1 MTVTAVSELS
11 AGLAD
16 GTTTL
21 GRMLDDATQA
31 HAGRE
36 AIVIGDRR
44 LTYAQL
50 RDEADAFAA
59 GLLELGIRPR
69 DHVLLWLPNFA
80 EAYVALFAV
89 TKIGAVFG
97 PVNPRLKARE
107 LAYMLESSD
116 AKAIIGTPSL
126 GKIDYEATLRQVLPD
141 LPTVRHA
148 QFPKLEHVIS
158 VRGDLPGA
166 RRYEDLLATGKAR
179 HAEAQRI
186 ADALGPRDVALLHY
200 TSGSTAFPKGARLSH
215 GGAARMAFWLGE
227 HFGLVPEDRYFV
239 CNPICHAGG
248 TVFSFLPAMSH
259 ASTFLTLPSF
269 KADDAV
275 RVLTAERVNVQH
287 GIDSHYW
294 LELEDPA
301 FDATKLDLRLCSVAG
316 LVNSLPRAH
325 EALRPKVT
333 FSMYGAT
340 EQGGGPVCGHHA
352 DPARK
357 LLSTHGRALP
367 GVDLAI
373 VDPATERELPAG
385 EHGEIRIGGWSV
397 MLDYYRQPEQTEA
410 AFDSKR
416 RLKSGDRGFVDD
428 EGYLTFLG
436 RIKNVLRVGGEM
448 VAPEELEQ
456 VMQSHEAVVQA
467 VVVGAPDER
476 LSEVP
481 VAYIVLKPGA
491 SLDNAE
497 LAAFCKERLAS
508 FKIPRYFEQVAAE
521 DLPMTESGKVH
532 RATLAQRFLEK
543 LTA

>member
-1 MTVTAVSELS
+1 VGNIELS

-21 GRMLDDATQA
+21 GRMLDDVAA
-31 HAGRE
+31 RHGGRE
-36 AIVIGDRR
+36 AVVIGDRR
-44 LTYAQL
+44 LTFAQL
-50 RDEADAFAA
+50 AAEADALAA
-59 GLLELGIRPR
+59 GLLALGIARG
-69 DHVLLWLPNFA
+69 DHVLAWLPNFA

-97 PVNPRLKARE
+97 PVNPRLKPRE

-116 AKAIIGTPSL
+116 AKAIIATPGL
-126 GKIDYEATLRQVLPD
+126 GKVDYEATLRQVLPA
-141 LPTVRHA
+141 LPTVRDA
-148 QFPKLEHVIS
+148 RFPKLKHVIS
-158 VRGDLPGA
+158 VRGDLLGA
-166 RRYEDLLATGKAR
+166 RNYEDLLASGGAR
-179 HAEAQRI
+179 RDEARRI
-186 ADALGPRDVALLHY
+186 GEELGPRDVALLHY
-200 TSGSTAFPKGARLSH
+200 TSGSTAFPKGARLTH
-215 GGAARMAFWLGE
+215 GASARMAFWLGE
-227 HFGLVPEDRYFV
+227 YFGLTSEDRYFV

-259 ASTFLTLPSF
+259 ASTFFTLASF

-275 RVLTAERVNVQH
+275 RVLQGERCNVQH

-294 LELEDPA
+294 LELEDPS
-301 FDATKLDLRLCSVAG
+301 FDASKLDLRLCSVAG

-325 EALRPKVT
+325 EAMRPQVT

-352 DPARK
+352 DPPRK
-357 LLSTHGRALP
+357 LISTHGRALP

-373 VDPATERELPAG
+373 VDPSTGRELPAG
-385 EHGEIRIGGWSV
+385 EQGEIRIGGWSV
-397 MLDYYRQPEQTEA
+397 MLDYYRQPEQTLA
-410 AFDSKR
+410 AFDEKR
-416 RLKSGDRGFVDD
+416 RLKSGDRGVID
-428 EGYLTFLG
+428 EDGYLTFLG

-456 VMQSHEAVVQA
+456 VMQSHEAIVQA

-481 VAYIVLKPGA
+481 VAYVVLKPGA
-491 SLDNAE
+491 SLDTAE
-497 LAAFCKERLAS
+497 LTAFCKERLAS
-508 FKIPRYFEQVAAE
+508 YKIPRYFEQVAAE

-532 RATLAQRFLEK
+532 RQTLAARFLEK